1 MALGSVE
8 SRTRQRRD
16 RDKTSGASASSGDEK
31 ARGENAHSEEEGNEE
46 ACNEKAR
53 SEEARGED
61 ALDEEERGEEEYFE
75 KAKEMTEKL
84 LINGDTLTVD
94 EAYGVAADRIR
105 VGLAPKARERMLR
118 TRAVVD
124 DIVRRNEVV
133 YGVTTGFGKLSEVA
147 IPPDKLAQLQVN
159 VVRSHTS
166 GVGDRL
172 PEREVRAMM
181 LLRANVIAKGY
192 SGARPE
198 LVDLILQMLNADV
211 YPPVPEQG
219 SVGASGDLAPL
230 AHLALSL
237 IGEGTLIKADREDA
251 AAKILREIG
260 AEPIVLGPKEG
271 ITLINGTQTHTAVA
285 LIALVNARSLWRTA
299 HVAGAMS
306 LEALLG
312 TPVAFDERIHDARG
326 QRGQSRSAA
335 LLRDLLADSELRES
349 HRHGDPRVQDPYA
362 LRCMPQV
369 HGPVLDALDF
379 VDEAVSAELNAA
391 TDNPLV
397 FENGETLSGGNFHGL
412 RVAMAL
418 DFLAIVLTHM
428 ATMAERRID
437 RLVHPDLNQGLPPFL
452 CPEAGL
458 NSGFMMAQVTAAS
471 LASECKVLSHPASV
485 DTIPTDGSK
494 EDVVPMAMGAAWK
507 ARRVL
512 RNLENILAIE
522 LMCAAQGIDYRAP
535 LRPGRGVRSA
545 HERVRAIV
553 PRLEGDRVL
562 SGDIAAL
569 RSAISEMQFA
579 DIGTVT

>member
-1 MALGSVE
+1 MTDKILIDGE
-8 SRTRQRRD
+8 S
-16 RDKTSGASASSGDEK
+16 
-31 ARGENAHSEEEGNEE
+31 
-46 ACNEKAR
+46 
-53 SEEARGED
+53 
-61 ALDEEERGEEEYFE
+61 
-75 KAKEMTEKL
+75 
-84 LINGDTLTVD
+84 LTVD
-94 EAYGVAADRIR
+94 EAYAVAVDRIR
-105 VGLAPKARERMLR
+105 VELDPRARARMLR

-124 DIVRRNEVV
+124 DIVARNAVV

-147 IPPDKLAQLQVN
+147 IPPDKLADLQVN
-159 VVRSHTS
+159 LVRSHAA
-166 GVGDRL
+166 GVGDRM

-181 LLRANVIAKGY
+181 LLRANVIGKGY

-211 YPPVPEQG
+211 YPPIPEQG

-237 IGEGTLIKADREDA
+237 IGEGNLIKGDA
-251 AAKILREIG
+251 EGPAAKVLAGIG
-260 AEPIVLGPKEG
+260 AKPVVLAPKEG
-271 ITLINGTQTHTAVA
+271 ITLINGTQAHTAVA
-285 LIALVNARSLWRTA
+285 LIAVVEARALWRTA

-312 TPVAFDERIHDARG
+312 TPDAFDARIHEARG
-326 QRGQSRSAA
+326 QKGQARSAA
-335 LLRDLLADSELRES
+335 LLRDLLADSEVRES
-349 HRHGDPRVQDPYA
+349 HRYGDPRVQDPYS

-369 HGPVLDALDF
+369 HGPVLDALDWI
-379 VDEAVSAELNAA
+379 DDAVSRELNAA

-412 RVAMAL
+412 TVAMAL
-418 DFLAIVLTHM
+418 DFLAIVLTHL

-452 CPEAGL
+452 TPDAGV
-458 NSGFMMAQVTAAS
+458 NSGFMMAQVTAAA

-512 RNLENILAIE
+512 RNLKNILAIE
-522 LMCAAQGIDYRAP
+522 LMCGAQGIDFRAP
-535 LRPGRGVRSA
+535 LRPGRGVRTA
-545 HERVRAIV
+545 HERVRDIV
-553 PRLEGDRVL
+553 PRLERDRVL
-562 SGDIAAL
+562 SPDIAAIMKAVAEL
-569 RSAISEMQFA
+569 RFA
-579 DIGTVT
+579 DIGA

>member
-1 MALGSVE
+1 M
-8 SRTRQRRD
+8 
-16 RDKTSGASASSGDEK
+16 
-31 ARGENAHSEEEGNEE
+31 N
-46 ACNEKAR
+46 
-53 SEEARGED
+53 
-61 ALDEEERGEEEYFE
+61 
-75 KAKEMTEKL
+75 EKL
-84 LINGDTLTVD
+84 LIDGDTLTVE
-94 EAYGVAADRIR
+94 EAYAVAVDRLR
-105 VGLAPKARERMLR
+105 VDLSVKARERMLR

-124 DIVRRNEVV
+124 DIVARNAVI
-133 YGVTTGFGKLSEVA
+133 YGVTTGFGKLSEIA
-147 IPPDKLAQLQVN
+147 IPPDRLAELQVN
-159 VVRSHTS
+159 LVRSHSS

-172 PEREVRAMM
+172 PEPEVRAMM

-198 LVDLILQMLNADV
+198 LVDLLLQMLNADV
-211 YPPVPEQG
+211 YPPIPEQG

-230 AHLALSL
+230 AHLALAL
-237 IGEGTLIKADREDA
+237 IGEGTLIKGDREDSTTA
-251 AAKILREIG
+251 ILKEIG
-260 AEPIVLGPKEG
+260 ARPVVLAPKEG

-285 LIALVNARSLWRTA
+285 LIALVHARALWRTA

-312 TPVAFDERIHDARG
+312 TPVAFDARIHDARG
-326 QRGQSRSAA
+326 QKGQSRSAA

-379 VDEAVSAELNAA
+379 IDEAVSRELNAA

-412 RVAMAL
+412 TVAMAL
-418 DFLAIVLTHM
+418 DFLAIILTHM

-452 CPEAGL
+452 CSDPGV
-458 NSGFMMAQVTAAS
+458 NSGFMMAQVTAAA

-485 DTIPTDGSK
+485 DTIPTDGNK

-522 LMCAAQGIDYRAP
+522 LMCGAQGIDFRAP
-535 LRPGRGVRSA
+535 LRPGRGVRTA
-545 HERVRAIV
+545 HERVRDIV
-553 PRLEGDRVL
+553 PKLEGDRVL
-562 SGDIAAL
+562 STDIAAL
-569 RSAISEMQFA
+569 MTAVSEMRFA

>member
-1 MALGSVE
+1 
-8 SRTRQRRD
+8 
-16 RDKTSGASASSGDEK
+16 
-31 ARGENAHSEEEGNEE
+31 
-46 ACNEKAR
+46 
-53 SEEARGED
+53 
-61 ALDEEERGEEEYFE
+61 
-75 KAKEMTEKL
+75 MTDKL
-84 LINGDTLTVD
+84 LIDGDTLTID
-94 EAYGVAADRIR
+94 EAYAVAVDRMR

-124 DIVRRNEVV
+124 DIVDRNAAV

-147 IPPDKLAQLQVN
+147 IPRERLAELQVN
-159 VVRSHTS
+159 LVRSHAS
-166 GVGDRL
+166 GVGDPL

-192 SGARPE
+192 SGARPG
-198 LVDLILQMLNADV
+198 LVDLLLQLLNADV
-211 YPPVPEQG
+211 YPRIPEQG

-230 AHLALSL
+230 SHLALAL
-237 IGEGTLIKADREDA
+237 IGEGTMVRGGREEPAGKVLEAIDA
-251 AAKILREIG
+251 KPL
-260 AEPIVLGPKEG
+260 VLAPKEG

-285 LIALVNARSLWRTA
+285 LIALVHARALWRTA

-312 TPVAFDERIHDARG
+312 TPAAFDERIHSARG
-326 QRGQSRSAA
+326 QKGQMRSAA

-349 HRHGDPRVQDPYA
+349 HRHGDPRVQDPYS

-369 HGPVLDALDF
+369 HGPVLDALDWID
-379 VDEAVSAELNAA
+379 VAVSRELNAA

-412 RVAMAL
+412 TVAMAL
-418 DFLAIVLTHM
+418 DFLAMVLTHL

-452 CPEAGL
+452 SPDAGV
-458 NSGFMMAQVTAAS
+458 NSGFMMAQVTAAA
-471 LASECKVLSHPASV
+471 LASECKLLSHPASV

-522 LMCAAQGIDYRAP
+522 LMCGAQGIDFRAP
-535 LRPGRGVRSA
+535 LTPGRGVRAA

-553 PRLEGDRVL
+553 PHLESDRVL
-562 SGDIAAL
+562 SADISALMAAV
-569 RSAISEMQFA
+569 SEMRFA
-579 DIGTVT
+579 DIGSVT